1 MKTHFKFILCFVGI
15 LSITAC
21 GSSDPDLP
29 GSGGT
34 GGDDETLV
42 TLAGDRSFSLLSLS
56 AGKGL
61 ASGTYNIQPLA
72 AFIQE
77 NNTDVVALQDVD
89 FGTARTGKKN
99 LVGEVAYRG
108 SKDGQRRQ
116 GIFASTGRED
126 GGETGVALFVRE
138 CFYGTNKVNLNDEL
152 VLLTAP
158 YELGSGETVLI
169 ATCQFDKEDANK
181 RVGQAEAD
189 PVADPRDLAVRDRQ
203 ERVLVGQLGHPAGMQ
218 FAHRAVGAPDHLR
231 LRQVLVERRVA
242 AAHGDQREPRLRPG
256 DHLRPQPHRGPERR
270 LVPGQPVR
278 AAERRVPPVQP
289 VVVGQVGAAAQHH
302 VHGLRDR
309 PGRGERLGDLV
320 EVGAAAAGHDHLVE
334 PGEVPGARQV
344 HHQLAGPGQVGVHSG
359 EIVLGDVVP
368 HGALVPGDAD
378 EA

>member
-99 LVGEVAYRG
+99 LVGEVAYRC

-181 RVGQAEAD
+181 RVHQAEALAAY
-189 PVADPRDLAVRDRQ
+189 AD
-203 ERVLVGQLGHPAGMQ
+203 
-218 FAHRAVGAPDHLR
+218 
-231 LRQVLVERRVA
+231 QVKQNIVICASVYENESGNVFNILKKKYRR
-242 AAHGDQREPRLRPG
+242 
-256 DHLRPQPHRGPERR
+256 
-270 LVPGQPVR
+270 
-278 AAERRVPPVQP
+278 
-289 VVVGQVGAAAQHH
+289 
-302 VHGLRDR
+302 
-309 PGRGERLGDLV
+309 
-320 EVGAAAAGHDHLVE
+320 
-334 PGEVPGARQV
+334 
-344 HHQLAGPGQVGVHSG
+344 SC
-359 EIVLGDVVP
+359 
-368 HGALVPGDAD
+368 
-378 EA
+378 

>member
-99 LVGEVAYRG
+99 LIGEVAYRC

-181 RVGQAEAD
+181 RVRQAEALAAY
-189 PVADPRDLAVRDRQ
+189 ADQVKQNIVICASVYENESGNVFNILKKKYRRSCKFSSENTYPAVQPESRFDY
-203 ERVLVGQLGHPAGMQ
+203 VLTPLSQNWGTQ
-218 FAHRAVGAPDHLR
+218 AV
-231 LRQVLVERRVA
+231 QVK
-242 AAHGDQREPRLRPG
+242 GDQTVSDHKALFLRI
-256 DHLRPQPHRGPERR
+256 
-270 LVPGQPVR
+270 
-278 AAERRVPPVQP
+278 
-289 VVVGQVGAAAQHH
+289 
-302 VHGLRDR
+302 GLK
-309 PGRGERLGDLV
+309 
-320 EVGAAAAGHDHLVE
+320 
-334 PGEVPGARQV
+334 
-344 HHQLAGPGQVGVHSG
+344 
-359 EIVLGDVVP
+359 
-368 HGALVPGDAD
+368 
-378 EA
+378 